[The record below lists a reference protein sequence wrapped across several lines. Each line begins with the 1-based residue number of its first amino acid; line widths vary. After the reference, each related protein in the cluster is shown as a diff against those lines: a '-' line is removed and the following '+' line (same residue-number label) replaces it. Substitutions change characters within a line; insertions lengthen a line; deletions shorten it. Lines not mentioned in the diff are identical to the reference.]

1 MIRKFGIAITVIAVL
16 AITTSLTLAGNPHF
30 LKAHTSG
37 TLQSDGDLVV
47 SFKEAGLESGS
58 TSTITVSATGTA
70 DYECINGGGKN
81 PTADNKD
88 TVSSEL
94 SVSGEFTA
102 DKNGNVRGSL
112 TLNPPGPGGFS
123 CPPGQQLSGP
133 TNVSYTNVVITDE
146 DTGASL
152 ALGNFS

>member
-1 MIRKFGIAITVIAVL
+1 MVRKVGIVVTVVTVLTITASVAF
-16 AITTSLTLAGNPHF
+16 AGNAHF

-47 SFKEAGLESGS
+47 TFKEAGLESGS
-58 TSTITVSATGTA
+58 TSTITVEAVGTA
-70 DYECINGGGKN
+70 DYECINGGNKN

-88 TVSSEL
+88 TVESDL

-112 TLNPPGPGGFS
+112 TLNPPGPGDFS
-123 CPPGQQLSGP
+123 CPPGQRLSGP

-152 ALGNFS
+152 ALGDFS